1 MMYVMTQE
9 GLIVL
14 LHRSSLS
21 LKERVILQSGC
32 LQPVLGAPPPQL
44 LSHDQMEDVLNQCCG
59 ADPSTFSKTNHVAPI
74 RRTIS
79 SDVRRGHQRFLQR
92 LHTSSYRELQP
103 FFPLLLPRG
112 GGVSAGQAAL

>member
-1 MMYVMTQE
+1 M
-9 GLIVL
+9 
-14 LHRSSLS
+14 
-21 LKERVILQSGC
+21 KERVILQSGC
-32 LQPVLGAPPPQL
+32 LQTVLRAPPPQL

-112 GGVSAGQAAL
+112 GGGSAGQAAL